1 MPRTLAAGMATDL
14 GKQSGFADIALL
26 DIQTVDGTQYF
37 WTDNDYAQYPTKLT
51 GANVAYSPW
60 LKSVGP
66 ITISRDFTTD
76 AGDIVVQNLSG
87 NTIARDV
94 SLALTNHEFEG
105 ALAILRLW
113 LPPVNAAMLEFHG
126 YLSEQKPGEEE
137 ASFSLLQLDDVAQF
151 SVSEEVISEMCR
163 WRFKSAQCG
172 STGSATICKKRF
184 PDCADATRAATE
196 RFNGILSAPPPSAV
210 FDAPPPI
217 TDARGGFGGSGGR
230 GRGAGDDMLEIL

>member
-1 MPRTLAAGMATDL
+1 MPRTLPAGMAAEI
-14 GKQSGFADIALL
+14 GREAGFADIALL

-87 NTIARDV
+87 NSIDRDV
-94 SLALTNHEFEG
+94 SLALKNHEFEG

-113 LPPVNAAMLEFHG
+113 LPLFAGSMLDFYG
-126 YLSEQKPGEEE
+126 YLSEQKAGEEE
-137 ASFSLLQLDDVAQF
+137 ASFRLLQLDDVAQF
-151 SVSEEVISEMCR
+151 SVAEEVISEMCS

-172 STGSATICKKRF
+172 STGSAVVCKKRF
-184 PDCADATRAATE
+184 IDCSDATRLATE

-210 FDAPPPI
+210 FDAP
-217 TDARGGFGGSGGR
+217 
-230 GRGAGDDMLEIL
+230 